1 MAAFEPFPPL
11 GSAGERQISAEGF
24 ALPPGYHLRPAQA
37 ADAAAIRRLVW
48 RARINPLGL
57 DWRRFWLVTF
67 EERLAAMG
75 QVKPHAGGLR
85 ELASIATEPAHRG
98 KGLARGVILTLMAQ
112 HSPPLY
118 LTCRAELRAFY
129 QPFGFT
135 ELGPEEM
142 PPYYRR
148 LWKLVRLLR
157 PGGREEGMAVMRWLG
172 VPAKKS
178 PAEAGEDGS
187 EPGGV

>member
-1 MAAFEPFPPL
+1 MAVLEPFPPL

-37 ADAAAIRRLVW
+37 SDAAAIRGLVW
-48 RARINPLGL
+48 RVRINPLGL

-98 KGLARGVILTLMAQ
+98 KGLAHRVILILMAQ
-112 HSPPLY
+112 HAPPLY

-148 LWKLVRLLR
+148 LWGLARLLR
-157 PGGREEGMAVMRWLG
+157 PGGREGGMAVMRWLG
-172 VPAKKS
+172 APAKKS
-178 PAEAGEDGS
+178 PAEAGEERPEAGN
-187 EPGGV
+187 V

>member
-1 MAAFEPFPPL
+1 MTTFEPFPPL

-37 ADAAAIRRLVW
+37 SDAAAIRGLVW

-67 EERLAAMG
+67 EEHLAAMG

-98 KGLARGVILTLMAQ
+98 HGLARGVILTLLAQ
-112 HSPPLY
+112 HAPPLY

-142 PPYYRR
+142 PSYYRR
-148 LWKLVRLLR
+148 LWVLVRLLR
-157 PGGREEGMAVMRWLG
+157 PRGREGGMAVMRWLG
-172 VPAKKS
+172 APAKKS
-178 PAEAGEDGS
+178 PAEAGE
-187 EPGGV
+187 ERPEAGGV

>member
-1 MAAFEPFPPL
+1 MITFEPPPPL
-11 GSAGERQISAEGF
+11 GSAAERQISAEGF
-24 ALPPGYHLRPAQA
+24 ALPMGYHLRPAQA
-37 ADAAAIRRLVW
+37 ADAAAIRRLVR

-57 DWRRFWLVTF
+57 DWCRFWLVTI

-98 KGLARGVILTLMAQ
+98 QGLARGVILTLMAQ
-112 HSPPLY
+112 HAPPLY

-129 QPFGFT
+129 QPFGFI

-148 LWKLVRLLR
+148 LWVLVRLLR
-157 PGGREEGMAVMRWLG
+157 PRGREGGMAVMRWLG
-172 VPAKKS
+172 APAKKS
-178 PAEAGEDGS
+178 PAEAGE
-187 EPGGV
+187 ERPEAGGV

>member
-1 MAAFEPFPPL
+1 M
-11 GSAGERQISAEGF
+11 
-24 ALPPGYHLRPAQA
+24 GYHLRPAQA
-37 ADAAAIRRLVW
+37 ADAAAIRRLVR

-57 DWRRFWLVTF
+57 DWRRFWLVTI

-98 KGLARGVILTLMAQ
+98 QGLARGVILTLMAQ
-112 HSPPLY
+112 HAPPLY

-129 QPFGFT
+129 QPFGFI

-142 PPYYRR
+142 PLYYRR
-148 LWKLVRLLR
+148 LWVLVRLLR
-157 PGGREEGMAVMRWLG
+157 PRGREGGMAVMRWLG
-172 VPAKKS
+172 APAKKS
-178 PAEAGEDGS
+178 PAEAGE
-187 EPGGV
+187 ERPEAGGV

>member
-1 MAAFEPFPPL
+1 MTSFEPSPPL
-11 GSAGERQISAEGF
+11 GSAAERQISAEGF

-37 ADAAAIRRLVW
+37 ADAAAIRRLVR

-67 EERLAAMG
+67 EEHLAAMG

-98 KGLARGVILTLMAQ
+98 QGLARGVILTLLAQ
-112 HSPPLY
+112 HAPPLY

-142 PPYYRR
+142 PSYYRR
-148 LWKLVRLLR
+148 LWGLVRLLR
-157 PGGREEGMAVMRWLG
+157 PRGREGGMAVMRWLG
-172 VPAKKS
+172 APATKS
-178 PAEAGEDGS
+178 PAEAGE
-187 EPGGV
+187 ERPEAGGV